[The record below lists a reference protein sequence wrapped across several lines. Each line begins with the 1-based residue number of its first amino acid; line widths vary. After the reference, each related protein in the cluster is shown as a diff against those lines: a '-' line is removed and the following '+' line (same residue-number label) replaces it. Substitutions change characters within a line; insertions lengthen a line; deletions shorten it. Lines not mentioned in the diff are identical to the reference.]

1 MPECMKIETRLKGGR
16 WVLGWP
22 NSVVGWPIKVLRWH
36 SRVLGSFVLDGLGFT
51 FDGMG
56 LFFRWDGHLFLMG
69 RAFVFDGLGICFDGP
84 GICVLLVGDQ
94 SRNERSWIGWDFV
107 FDGLGLRVD
116 KAGLCFGWAG
126 RLLWWDG
133 SLLLED
139 RRHNEGRLR
148 PEWKGPTVIYL
159 LATPRRSLVSIGPR
173 LRTGSAFKLWSN
185 EACRKHKRHSWSNGM
200 PPPNEEW

>member
-1 MPECMKIETRLKGGR
+1 MGFALVVDGPGLCLWWGGP
-16 WVLGWP
+16 LFLMGW
-22 NSVVGWPIKVLRWH
+22 G
-36 SRVLGSFVLDGLGFT
+36 FVLDGLGFT

-69 RAFVFDGLGICFDGP
+69 RAFVFDGPGICFDGL

-116 KAGLCFGWAG
+116 RAGLCFGWAG
-126 RLLWWDG
+126 RLRWWDG

-148 PEWKGPTVIYL
+148 PEWKGTEARVRGGRGRNEGCRGQDE
-159 LATPRRSLVSIGPR
+159 RRS
-173 LRTGSAFKLWSN
+173 
-185 EACRKHKRHSWSNGM
+185 
-200 PPPNEEW
+200 